1 MSAILDVVLKLPRK
15 IVRVCN
21 STVESRLENA
31 INVEFDLEKA
41 DHASLQWIMRK
52 GLMLVAGEVMRATT
66 KLTEKGK
73 PNKDYDPDVEALL
86 DFTREKVLETK
97 YLAVDCDKYV
107 AWKTSNR
114 RAAKTQADK
123 DLERNKG
130 LAAKLQI
137 AQPNLSE
144 DDALKLA
151 EGLYSGNIDATQIK
165 ASKKQ

>member
-1 MSAILDVVLKLPRK
+1 MSAILDVVLNLPSTFTR
-15 IVRVCN
+15 ICN
-21 STVESRLENA
+21 STVASGPNHA
-31 INVEFDLEKA
+31 VNVEFELASAK
-41 DHASLQWIMRK
+41 HASVPWIMWK
-52 GLMLVAGEVMRATT
+52 GLMLVAGEAMRATVEFN
-66 KLTEKGK
+66 KKGEA
-73 PNKDYDPDVEALL
+73 NKDYDPDVETLL
-86 DFTREKVLETK
+86 DFTRAEVLETK
-97 YLAVDCDKYV
+97 HLKIDCDKYV
-107 AWKTSNR
+107 AWKTTNR